1 MTNTLHRYGDA
12 VSFEDDYIIFAIPC
26 KGKNDDGAV
35 AKLKLFL
42 GICAKHKP
50 VNIGNS
56 SSSSYA
62 PSSELEPSV
71 HWKRK
76 HEAEPRSVIDGVYR
90 LATAAAVFDS
100 VDKAEACLR
109 DLIDADLGLSINV
122 STSVDGGKRVAADCG
137 IPRHSVEYSLGFDDP
152 HDNLPDKQVLELST
166 MCGHGMVSANMAKKM
181 LELVR
186 EGRRDPRAAAIT
198 LARFCP
204 CGAYNPARAERLL
217 RGGRSK

>member
-1 MTNTLHRYGDA
+1 

-42 GICAKHKP
+42 GICAKHRP

-76 HEAEPRSVIDGVYR
+76 HEAEPRSVIDGVHR
-90 LATAAAVFDS
+90 SATAAAIFDS

-122 STSVDGGKRVAADCG
+122 STSVEGAKRVAADCG
-137 IPRHSVEYSLGFDDP
+137 ILRHSVEYSLGFDDP
-152 HDNLPDKQVLELST
+152 HDNLPDNRVLALST
-166 MCGHGMVSANMAKKM
+166 MCGHGMISANMAKKM
-181 LELVR
+181 LEMVH
-186 EGRRDPRAAAIT
+186 EGRRDPGAAAVT

-217 RGGRSK
+217 RADRSK